1 MQGILKTRTKISCY
15 WYKFCMYIQITMMS
29 FEIVLEKSFEETT
42 PLHHHQPNQQKEQG
56 CGNEVSGVVLVN
68 AFFPFIVYQPLL

>member
-1 MQGILKTRTKISCY
+1 MHGILKTRTQISCY

-42 PLHHHQPNQQKEQG
+42 PSSTNQINKNKNVEMR
-56 CGNEVSGVVLVN
+56 
-68 AFFPFIVYQPLL
+68 

>member
-42 PLHHHQPNQQKEQG
+42 PLPPPPTK
-56 CGNEVSGVVLVN
+56 STKTTRMWK
-68 AFFPFIVYQPLL
+68 